1 VPEVSWI
8 VRSAE
13 AEPTPV
19 TTTIPA
25 SEAFIPVAKAA
36 QPAVVNISSSRKV
49 IAGTQQPPNP
59 FFDDPF
65 FRRFFGDEFRRR
77 FQLPPERREQGLGSG
92 VIVSSDGYIVTNN
105 HVIEEAEEV
114 VVLLADKRRFK
125 ASLVGTDPRTD
136 VAVIK
141 IDTKG
146 LPTLPWGD
154 SSRLQV
160 GEMVL
165 AVGNPFGLNQTV
177 TMGIISAVG
186 RAQMG
191 IVDYEDFIQTDAAIN
206 PGNSGGALVNLRG
219 ELIGINTAI
228 FTRSGGYMGI
238 GFAIPSNMAKGV
250 MQSLIRHGKVIRG
263 WLGVGIQEITEDLA
277 KEFGVEEIKG
287 ALVNEITPGGPAA
300 KAGLERG
307 DVITS
312 FNDVSVKDATH
323 LRSLVAESAPGTT
336 VTLTILR
343 DKRHRDVRVTL
354 GEQPKEAREFPGKP
368 FGPSREDHALT
379 GVAVEP
385 LTREDLRQ
393 LNIEGGVVVS
403 GVEPES
409 PADRAGLR
417 EGDVIQEINRK
428 PVRSVDDYERL
439 VRGLSPKQRV
449 LLLVMRGK
457 ATMFL
462 SIKPE

>member
-1 VPEVSWI
+1 
-8 VRSAE
+8 
-13 AEPTPV
+13 
-19 TTTIPA
+19 
-25 SEAFIPVAKAA
+25 
-36 QPAVVNISSSRKV
+36 
-49 IAGTQQPPNP
+49 
-59 FFDDPF
+59 
-65 FRRFFGDEFRRR
+65 
-77 FQLPPERREQGLGSG
+77 
-92 VIVSSDGYIVTNN
+92 
-105 HVIEEAEEV
+105 
-114 VVLLADKRRFK
+114 
-125 ASLVGTDPRTD
+125 
-136 VAVIK
+136 
-141 IDTKG
+141 
-146 LPTLPWGD
+146 
-154 SSRLQV
+154 
-160 GEMVL
+160 
-165 AVGNPFGLNQTV
+165 
-177 TMGIISAVG
+177 
-186 RAQMG
+186 
-191 IVDYEDFIQTDAAIN
+191 
-206 PGNSGGALVNLRG
+206 
-219 ELIGINTAI
+219 
-228 FTRSGGYMGI
+228 
-238 GFAIPSNMAKGV
+238 
-250 MQSLIRHGKVIRG
+250 
-263 WLGVGIQEITEDLA
+263 VGIQEITEDLA

-354 GEQPKEAREFPGKP
+354 GEQPREVGEFPGKP

-379 GVAVEP
+379 GVAVEL

-393 LNIEGGVVVS
+393 LNIEGGVAVS

-428 PVRSVDDYERL
+428 PVRSVNDYERL
-439 VRGLSPKQRV
+439 VRDLSPKQRV